1 MKMDGGTYVGTT
13 THSITDFYGVDA
25 FITFVPETINGEIV
39 TVTYH
44 GMELPTEKKASEIS
58 LGTPRKKEPKNDGM
72 SVGGE
77 GGSNRLEDAI
87 WKNLECLLV
96 DNYLARQATRNIGG
110 RLGMFVNR
118 IKNEYVSKFGTALLF
133 EEVHCDDVEGVTD
146 VLFGK
151 RG

>member
-1 MKMDGGTYVGTT
+1 MVSR
-13 THSITDFYGVDA
+13 HIFYTPLI
-25 FITFVPETINGEIV
+25 FIPETINGEIL
-39 TVTYH
+39 TVKYQA
-44 GMELPTEKKASEIS
+44 MELPTEKKASETS
-58 LGTPRKKEPKNDGM
+58 LGPPRKKEPKNEGM
-72 SVGGE
+72 SICGDS
-77 GGSNRLEDAI
+77 GSNRLEDAI

-96 DNYLARQATRNIGG
+96 DNYLARQATRNNGG
-110 RLGMFVNR
+110 RLGMVVNQ